1 MKQLKAVC
9 ICGRLYFRR
18 ENELQQPNGSIPLH
32 IIKQYNTVPVGHYL
46 GT

>member
-18 ENELQQPNGSIPLH
+18 ENELQQPNGSILNTPPPDGH
-32 IIKQYNTVPVGHYL
+32 INRPSQTP
-46 GT
+46 